1 MSNPFVLHS
10 DAYKRE
16 LNPTEQYLH
25 QATNYLHVMTGKSH
39 EECRAFIVNS
49 VKEKQFPNIRDPQ
62 VEFLERQE
70 NGDRIKTTAPLSE
83 YLNQS
88 IGEADVIAPTLTC
101 YHNAKVKPS
110 IPVDFIDSNV
120 KARGVAKRAEFA
132 AEARGDKVAAKLSN
146 IEQTNRKLSN
156 NAFSG
161 AMVSASTPLYNK
173 TGHSSLTSICRCTS
187 GYGNAN
193 NEKIMTGNRH
203 YWSADVVMNNIASII
218 SNTDYNE
225 LSVVVD
231 KYAIHIPTVEQTL
244 QCIKYSTDL
253 YWKDDKAF
261 ERIAAFLS
269 RLNGMQRA
277 AFVYT
282 GDLYHLRIHNE
293 SLVRDFMQRLSMRV
307 TSQET
312 VPDPIVFIHSK
323 NEDYVNLAHLICI
336 RETEGIGKDYKQV
349 SAENI
354 NTLAHTV
361 NNIDKT
367 VNDYADLIKVFLV
380 TSNVPASLAYFPTSI
395 RRAALTSD
403 TDSTIFTVEEWVR
416 WYKHLTPKSNIVMDE
431 VSIAVAATCIFI
443 ASQAIT
449 HILARMSANIGVEQ
463 KRLHQVAM
471 KNEFFFPVFIPTQL
485 NKHYF
490 AKILC
495 QEGNVFSKMKNEIKG
510 VHLKSSNVPK
520 NITAFAEDLMN
531 SIMDAAMKG
540 ENISL
545 VNTLK
550 SIAVFENT
558 IMQSLLSG
566 ETTYYKLMQIKSS
579 EAYKSTNGSSPY
591 NHHVF
596 WQTVFAPSYAPAPN
610 PTYSCIKI
618 PTIVSNKTALLK
630 WADSIADIDIKPR
643 LISYMSKNKKDSY
656 PTIYL
661 SQENIGMHG
670 IPKEIQGIIDCRRII
685 LDLCNSIYIVLETLG
700 FYKKPDEL
708 ILDHIPA

>member
-1 MSNPFVLHS
+1 MSNPFVLETQ
-10 DAYKRE
+10 AYKRE
-16 LNPTEQYLH
+16 LNPTKQYLE
-25 QATNYLHVMTGKSH
+25 QAVNYLQVMTGKSE
-39 EECRAFIVNS
+39 EECKSFIIKS
-49 VKEKQFPNIRDPQ
+49 FKEKVFPSMRDPQ

-70 NGDRIKTTAPLSE
+70 NGDRIKTSVTLSE
-83 YLNQS
+83 YLNDSFKNQ
-88 IGEADVIAPTLTC
+88 DVIAPTLTC
-101 YHNAKVKPS
+101 YHNAKIKPS
-110 IPVDFIDSNV
+110 IPVEFIDSNV
-120 KARGVAKRAEFA
+120 KARGVAKKAEFA

-218 SNTDYNE
+218 SNTDYNA
-225 LSVVVD
+225 LSVVID
-231 KYAIHIPTVEQTL
+231 KYNIHVPTIEQTI

-253 YWKDDKAF
+253 YWKDDRAF
-261 ERIAAFLS
+261 QKIEDFVNKLHG
-269 RLNGMQRA
+269 LQRA

-282 GDLYHLRIHNE
+282 GDLYHLRMHNE
-293 SLVRDFMQRLSMRV
+293 SLVRSFMHQLSLRV
-307 TSQET
+307 TSDEQIQ
-312 VPDPIVFIHSK
+312 DPIAFIHSK

-336 RETEGIGKDYKQV
+336 KETEGIGKDYKPV
-349 SAENI
+349 SLDKL

-361 NNIDKT
+361 KNIDET
-367 VNDYADLIKVFLV
+367 VNQYADLIKVFLV

-416 WYKHLTPKSNIVMDE
+416 WFKHLPVKANIEMDDTA
-431 VSIAVAATCIFI
+431 IAVAATCIFI

-449 HILARMSANIGVEQ
+449 HILARMSANIGVEE

-471 KNEFFFPVFIPTQL
+471 KNEFFFPVFVPTQL

-520 NITAFAEDLMN
+520 NITEFAEDLMN
-531 SIMDAAMKG
+531 KIMDAGIKG
-540 ENISL
+540 KNISL
-545 VNTLK
+545 IDTLK
-550 SIAVFENT
+550 SVAVFENS
-558 IMQSLLSG
+558 ILQSLLSG
-566 ETTYYKLMQIKSS
+566 ETTYYKLLQIKSS
-579 EAYKSTNGSSPY
+579 EAYRSTNGSSPY

-618 PTIVSNKTALLK
+618 PTIVNNKTALLK
-630 WADSIADIDIKPR
+630 WIESIQDMEIKPR
-643 LISYMSKNKKDSY
+643 LISYMGKNKKDSY

-661 SQENIGMHG
+661 SQENIAMHG
-670 IPKEIQGIIDCRRII
+670 IPKEIQGIIDSRRII

-700 FYKKPDEL
+700 FYKKTDEL
-708 ILDHIPA
+708 ILDQFTV

>member
-1 MSNPFVLHS
+1 MSNPFVLETQ
-10 DAYKRE
+10 AYKRE
-16 LNPTEQYLH
+16 LNPTKQYLE
-25 QATNYLHVMTGKSH
+25 QAVNYLQVMTGKSE
-39 EECRAFIVNS
+39 EECKSFIIKS
-49 VKEKQFPNIRDPQ
+49 FKEKVFPSMRDPQ

-70 NGDRIKTTAPLSE
+70 NGDRIKTSVTLSE
-83 YLNQS
+83 YLNDSFKNQ
-88 IGEADVIAPTLTC
+88 DVIAPTLTC
-101 YHNAKVKPS
+101 YHNAKIKPS
-110 IPVDFIDSNV
+110 IPVEFIDSNV
-120 KARGVAKRAEFA
+120 KARGVAKKAEFA

-218 SNTDYNE
+218 SNTDYNA
-225 LSVVVD
+225 LSVVID
-231 KYAIHIPTVEQTL
+231 KYNIHVPTIEQTI

-253 YWKDDKAF
+253 YWKDDRAF
-261 ERIAAFLS
+261 QKIEDFVNKLHG
-269 RLNGMQRA
+269 LQRA

-282 GDLYHLRIHNE
+282 GDLYHLRMHNE
-293 SLVRDFMQRLSMRV
+293 SLVRSFMYQLSLRV
-307 TSQET
+307 TSDEQIQ
-312 VPDPIVFIHSK
+312 DPIAFIHSK

-336 RETEGIGKDYKQV
+336 KETEGIGKDYKPV
-349 SAENI
+349 PLDKL

-361 NNIDKT
+361 KNIDET
-367 VNDYADLIKVFLV
+367 VNQYADLIKVFLV

-416 WYKHLTPKSNIVMDE
+416 WFKHLPVKANIEMDDTA
-431 VSIAVAATCIFI
+431 IAVAATCIFI

-449 HILARMSANIGVEQ
+449 HILARMSANIGVEE

-471 KNEFFFPVFIPTQL
+471 KNEFFFPVFVPTQL

-520 NITAFAEDLMN
+520 NITEFAEDLMN
-531 SIMDAAMKG
+531 KIMDAGINGK
-540 ENISL
+540 NISL
-545 VNTLK
+545 IDTLK
-550 SIAVFENT
+550 SVAVFENS
-558 IMQSLLSG
+558 ILQSLLSG
-566 ETTYYKLMQIKSS
+566 ETTYYKLLQIKSS
-579 EAYKSTNGSSPY
+579 EAYRSTNGSSPY

-618 PTIVSNKTALLK
+618 PTIVNNKTGLLK
-630 WADSIADIDIKPR
+630 WIESIQDMEIKPR
-643 LISYMSKNKKDSY
+643 LISYMGKNKKDSY

-661 SQENIGMHG
+661 SQENIAMHG
-670 IPKEIQGIIDCRRII
+670 IPKEIQGIIDSRRII

-708 ILDHIPA
+708 IFDQFSL